1 MLNYKKINEILK
13 NGILFAGTKLYI
25 RIRRRKCKK
34 NNNLTALKG
43 KAGR

>member
-1 MLNYKKINEILK
+1 MDHSLVLKESIGKSILIQRDV
-13 NGILFAGTKLYI
+13 N